1 MAQVKASLS
10 KGNKVLGG
18 EGYVDESKPV
28 TTFKDSKDT
37 EKMAV
42 VTTQGVKD
50 VDMIV
55 VNTIKSAKARI
66 LSPTIAASI
75 ITGRIRVKF
84 VDAVR
89 KNKENSPFG
98 YEIQSFKYLD
108 EILFNDLQYI
118 LQSIITFGSRS
129 TLTLNQ
135 IVKMIV
141 DTSNVIEYY
150 IPEEDYNDIRNILG
164 VLFNEF

>member
-1 MAQVKASLS
+1 MAQIKASLS
-10 KGNKVLGG
+10 KGSKVLGG
-18 EGYVDESKPV
+18 EGYEEPKKPA
-28 TTFKDSKDT
+28 FGNKDTKNT

-66 LSPTIAASI
+66 LAPSVAASI

-84 VDAVR
+84 VNAVR
-89 KNKENSPFG
+89 TNTDNAQFG

-108 EILFNDLQYI
+108 DILFNDLQYI
-118 LQSIITFGSRS
+118 VQSIINFGSRS
-129 TLTLNQ
+129 TLTLSQ
-135 IVKMIV
+135 IMKMIV

-150 IPEEDYNDIRNILG
+150 IPEEDYNDIKNILG

>member
-1 MAQVKASLS
+1 MPIKASLS
-10 KGNKVLGG
+10 RGGKVLGG
-18 EGYVDESKPV
+18 AGYEPSNP
-28 TTFKDSKDT
+28 TTNNTTGDT
-37 EKMAV
+37 EKIAV

-55 VNTIKSAKARI
+55 VNIVKSAKARI
-66 LSPTIAASI
+66 VSAPTAASI
-75 ITGRIRVKF
+75 ITGRIRVRF

-89 KNKENSPFG
+89 RNKENSQFG

-108 EILFNDLQYI
+108 EILFDDLRYVI
-118 LQSIITFGSRS
+118 QSIISFGSKS

-135 IVKMIV
+135 IMKMIT

>member
-1 MAQVKASLS
+1 MAQIKASLS

-18 EGYVDESKPV
+18 EGYEEPKKEANNYKNV
-28 TTFKDSKDT
+28 KDS
-37 EKMAV
+37 EK
-42 VTTQGVKD
+42 TTVATVQGMKD

-55 VNTIKSAKARI
+55 VNTIRSAKARI
-66 LSPTIAASI
+66 LSPSISASI

-89 KNKENSPFG
+89 KNTDNSQFG

-108 EILFNDLQYI
+108 DILFNDLQYVI
-118 LQSIITFGSRS
+118 QSIINFGSRS

-135 IVKMIV
+135 IMKMIV

-150 IPEEDYNDIRNILG
+150 IPEEDYNDIKNILG